1 MDNVS
6 FKERRSWLTFV
17 EMTTEEMND
26 NLWINHPEWFKSWF
40 DSEAYHCLYGHR
52 SEKEASDLVAKLHQ
66 AGIVVPPGR
75 ALDAGCGAG
84 RHARAL
90 AAAGMTTDAF
100 DLSEQSIAMAKRDS
114 RDNPSYRVLDLR
126 RLAEQDGWRGQ
137 FDLVTNFFTS
147 LGYFWEDTDQHAV
160 IDGFANALK
169 DEGTLLV
176 DYLNVPN
183 VLTNLVRE
191 ETVIKNGVAF
201 NLHRRVHEGW
211 IEKSIQFNWNGSNH
225 HHVERV
231 QALTLDDFQTLF
243 SSHNLGIEKVFGDYE
258 LQPWTEQ
265 SPRCLMIVRKSK
277 TPLKR

>member
-1 MDNVS
+1 
-6 FKERRSWLTFV
+6 
-17 EMTTEEMND
+17 MTTEEMND

-52 SEKEASDLVAKLHQ
+52 SEKEASDLVAKLHH
-66 AGIVVPPGR
+66 ARIVVPPGR

-90 AAAGMTTDAF
+90 ADAGMTTDAF
-100 DLSEQSIAMAKRDS
+100 DLSAQSIAMAKRDS

-147 LGYFWEDTDQHAV
+147 LGYFGEDTEQHAV
-160 IDGFANALK
+160 IEGFANALK

-243 SSHNLGIEKVFGDYE
+243 SSHNLDIEKVFGDYE

-277 TPLKR
+277 PLLQR